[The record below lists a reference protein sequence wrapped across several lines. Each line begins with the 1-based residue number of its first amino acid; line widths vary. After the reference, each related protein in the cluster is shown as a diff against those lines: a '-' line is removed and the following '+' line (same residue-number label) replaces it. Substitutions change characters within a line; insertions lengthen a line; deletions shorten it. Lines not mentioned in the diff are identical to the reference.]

1 MCLGCCRLH
10 SPVGERPWVPPE
22 KWALGC
28 VAVLMIALRG
38 QQQPHGTVRDPHLSR
53 TAIAE
58 LGCGFSSVGKQ

>member
-1 MCLGCCRLH
+1 MSGVLSTSPSGRGETLGT
-10 SPVGERPWVPPE
+10 PE
-22 KWALGC
+22 KWLVGC

-58 LGCGFSSVGKQ
+58 LGCGF